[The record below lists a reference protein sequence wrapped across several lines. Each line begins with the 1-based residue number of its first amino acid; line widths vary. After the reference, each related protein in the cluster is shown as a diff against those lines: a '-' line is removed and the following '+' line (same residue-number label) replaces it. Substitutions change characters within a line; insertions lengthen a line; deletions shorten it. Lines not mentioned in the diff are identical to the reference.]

1 MIRGMPA
8 EVLVPKFTDLDSP
21 VPPAA
26 PYIASP
32 PMVTAVP
39 PMAAPITAPFPSAP
53 PMPVA
58 AAPVPAPAPAP
69 VSITPQAAA
78 LRGTILYGHANT
90 FRQC

>member
-1 MIRGMPA
+1 MMRGVPA

-32 PMVTAVP
+32 PMGTAVP
-39 PMAAPITAPFPSAP
+39 PLAAPIAAPFPSAP

-58 AAPVPAPAPAP
+58 AAPVPAPAPVP
-69 VSITPQAAA
+69 ITPQAAA
-78 LRGTILYGHANT
+78 LRGTILYGHADT
-90 FRQC
+90 LRLC